1 MADELIAHMRARV
14 EKCRRLAGMITDQR
28 AAEILRKM
36 AEEGEADIAR
46 LEAGESPGE
55 PPREGNPPAALT

>member
-36 AEEGEADIAR
+36 AEDGEADIAR
-46 LEAGESPGE
+46 LEAGESSSETSQQGS
-55 PPREGNPPAALT
+55 PPAALT